1 MDEPPETPKRLTTR
15 ELLTRLALDQRG
27 IAGTKLNLTGFD
39 AYKGLAGSTLDLAG
53 LAAYPGLRGIKLDFA
68 GLAATRTK
76 FTLGDAFSSYWRGQL
91 TDATAAVQGS
101 VAGQMSQVLAGMRL
115 PTVGLAGIDPDL
127 LTKGIGGS
135 LAGSLAA
142 IAQSFGAGLA
152 ASIKPLA
159 LLASRGFSEAWRAY
173 DEEQREA
180 EQALYEMGWWLPHS
194 AMMDFVGLVGRL
206 ALAGDKL
213 AVRHEMN
220 EASHSREFARV
231 VSKDW
236 MRWPV
241 FRERR
246 RFFLDALADHRRGR
260 YRVSIP
266 TLLPHLEGIAMAAF
280 APGRKDPR
288 MKAVIAEAAAYD
300 ALMGDALVEVVTKL
314 WDSEGFVTLSPT
326 DRRLNRPRILH
337 GRSTGYGTAVN
348 STKLLFT
355 FDLLA
360 SLVEQKERGK
370 KSGD

>member
-1 MDEPPETPKRLTTR
+1 MAEPPEPPKRLTTG

-27 IAGTKLNLTGFD
+27 IAGAKLNLAGFD
-39 AYKGLAGSTLDLAG
+39 AYKGLAGMKLDLAG
-53 LAAYPGLRGIKLDFA
+53 LAAYPGLAGIKLDLA

-91 TDATAAVQGS
+91 TDATAAVQGT

-127 LTKGIGGS
+127 LSKGFGGS
-135 LAGSLAA
+135 LAGPFAA
-142 IAQSFGAGLA
+142 IAQNFGAGLA
-152 ASIKPLA
+152 ASIRPLA
-159 LLASRGFSEAWRAY
+159 LLAARGFSEVWRAE
-173 DEEQREA
+173 DERQREA

-194 AMMDFVGLVGRL
+194 AMMSFVGTVGRL

-213 AVRHEMN
+213 AVRQEMN

-241 FRERR
+241 FAERR

-280 APGRKDPR
+280 APDAKDPR

-300 ALMGDALVEVVTKL
+300 ALMGDTLVKMVTTL
-314 WDSEGFVTLSPT
+314 WDSEGFIELSPT

-360 SLVEQKERGK
+360 SLVEQKERQRKGR
-370 KSGD
+370 S

>member
-1 MDEPPETPKRLTTR
+1 MDEPPEQGKRLTVGDLMR
-15 ELLTRLALDQRG
+15 AKAFDGPQKVG
-27 IAGTKLNLTGFD
+27 LNLG
-39 AYKGLAGSTLDLAG
+39 GVAGAKLDLAG
-53 LAAYPGLRGIKLDFA
+53 LTAFPGLTGIKLDFA
-68 GLAATRTK
+68 GLAGTQTNIA
-76 FTLGDAFSSYWRGQL
+76 LGNALVGQWRGQL
-91 TDATAAVQGS
+91 ADATSKIQGS
-101 VAGQMSQVLAGMRL
+101 VAGQISQVIAGLRL
-115 PTVGLAGIDPDL
+115 PIVGLAGIDPDL
-127 LTKGIGGS
+127 LTRGLGGPLGDSIGL
-135 LAGSLAA
+135 LAKN
-142 IAQSFGAGLA
+142 FGAGLA

-159 LLASRGFSEAWRAY
+159 LLAARDFSELWRIY
-173 DEEQREA
+173 DEREREA

-194 AMMDFVGLVGRL
+194 AMMDFVGRVGRL

-231 VSKDW
+231 VSVDW

-246 RFFLDALADHRRGR
+246 RFFFDALSDHRRGR

-288 MKAVIAEAAAYD
+288 MKVVIAEAAAYD

-314 WDSEGFVTLSPT
+314 WDSEGFAELNPA

-348 STKLLFT
+348 STKLFFI

-360 SLVEQKERGK
+360 SLVEQAERQKG
-370 KSGD
+370 GGTATR